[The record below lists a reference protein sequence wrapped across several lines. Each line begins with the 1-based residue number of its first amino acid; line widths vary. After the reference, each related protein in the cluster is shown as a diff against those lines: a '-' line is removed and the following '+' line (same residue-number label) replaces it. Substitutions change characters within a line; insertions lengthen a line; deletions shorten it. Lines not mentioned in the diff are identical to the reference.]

1 MAADAATP
9 AFAPMNAPSVPR
21 RILPAIAVSQFAG
34 TSLWFA
40 INAVVPDLQQQA
52 ALPATAAGWLTG
64 AVQLGFIAGTFVFAL
79 LAIADRF
86 SPRLVFLVCTL
97 LGAMLALATALL
109 PPQLATLVALRFA
122 TGICLAGIYPVG
134 MKIAAGWYARGLG
147 WALGVLVGALILG
160 TALPFGLRALGAH
173 WPWQAVMLCVA
184 AIAAAGGLLMA
195 WAVPDGPHLAPAAP
209 VAPRA
214 LRVIWSDVR
223 VRASAFGY
231 FGHMGELYAF
241 YVLLPAIVALR
252 FAGAAAWWWVF
263 ATIAVGLFSCVLGG
277 ALARRFGGAHVAGW
291 QLAASGLCG
300 LAAPWLLDAPFW
312 LWATWLLV
320 WGATVSGDSP
330 QFSALTAANAPRET
344 VGSVLTFVNAIGFS
358 ISVATIAL
366 FVALAATLPLAW
378 VLPGLAV
385 GPAIGLLF
393 LRPLLAFER
402 LPRP

>member
-1 MAADAATP
+1 MSP
-9 AFAPMNAPSVPR
+9 PSPPSVPR

-40 INAVVPDLQQQA
+40 INAVVPDLQRQA
-52 ALPATAAGWLTG
+52 ALPDTAAGWLTG
-64 AVQLGFIAGTFVFAL
+64 AVQLGFIAGTFAFAL

-97 LGAMLALATALL
+97 LGAALALATALL
-109 PPQLATLVALRFA
+109 PPQLATLVAMRFM
-122 TGICLAGIYPVG
+122 TGVCLAGIYPVG
-134 MKIAAGWYARGLG
+134 MKIAAGWYAHGLG

-173 WPWQAVMLCVA
+173 WPWQAVMVCVA

-209 VAPRA
+209 ISPRA
-214 LRVIWSDVR
+214 LAVIWRDER

-231 FGHMGELYAF
+231 FGHMAELYAF
-241 YVLLPAIVALR
+241 FVLLPAI
-252 FAGAAAWWWVF
+252 
-263 ATIAVGLFSCVLGG
+263 AVGLVSCVAGG
-277 ALARRFGGAHVAGW
+277 ALARRLGGAWVAGA
-291 QLAASGLCG
+291 QLGCSGLCG
-300 LAAPWLLDAPFW
+300 LLAPWLLDAPFA
-312 LWATWLLV
+312 LWAAWLLL

-330 QFSALTAANAPRET
+330 QFSALTAANAPRAS

-366 FVALAATLPLAW
+366 FAALAAAYPLAS
-378 VLPGLAV
+378 VLPWLAV
-385 GPAIGLLF
+385 GPAIGLWF
-393 LRPLLAFER
+393 LRPLLVFNR
-402 LPRP
+402 LRTG

>member
-1 MAADAATP
+1 MP
-9 AFAPMNAPSVPR
+9 PSPPPR

-40 INAVVPDLQQQA
+40 INAVMGDLQAQA
-52 ALPATAAGWLTG
+52 ALPDTAAGWLTA
-64 AVQLGFIAGTFVFAL
+64 AVQLGFIAGTFAFAL

-97 LGAMLALATALL
+97 IGAALALATALL
-109 PPQLATLVALRFA
+109 PPSFGSLFVLRFA
-122 TGICLAGIYPVG
+122 TGVCLAGIYPVG
-134 MKIAAGWYARGLG
+134 MKIAAGWYAQGLG

-173 WPWQAVMLCVA
+173 WPWQAVMVCVA

-195 WAVPDGPHLAPAAP
+195 AAVPDGPHLAPAARI
-209 VAPRA
+209 APRA
-214 LRVIWSDVR
+214 LLVIWRDAR

-241 YVLLPAIVALR
+241 YVLLPAIVAQR
-252 FAGAAAWWWVF
+252 FADGATASGWVF
-263 ATIAVGLFSCVLGG
+263 ATIAIGLVSCVAGG
-277 ALARRFGGAHVAGW
+277 ALARRVGGARVAAA
-291 QLAASGLCG
+291 QLACSGLCG
-300 LAAPWLLDAPFW
+300 LAAPWLLDAPFAV
-312 LWATWLLV
+312 WAAWLLL

-330 QFSALTAANAPRET
+330 QFSALTAVNAPRET

-366 FVALAATLPLAW
+366 FAALATHWPLVW
-378 VLPGLAV
+378 VLPALAI
-385 GPAIGLLF
+385 GPAIGLWF

-402 LPRP
+402 LPRA